1 MKRLYSIV
9 FMVIITTVVFA
20 QGPNNTKEYYKAADG
35 KKGAALKTAL
45 HNIIRG
51 SYPLI
56 KYSDNT
62 PRSFK
67 PVSYSG
73 LFGAY
78 EDTDLRDDGR
88 IWDMYSNKTSNNF
101 KGFLP
106 TQHTGNYSGEGDMY
120 NREHTTPQSWFDGT
134 ENVEKCPMYSDL
146 FNVYPTDGFINN
158 MRSNY
163 PYGETYS
170 ATTSGVKSSENGF
183 SKLGPSKL
191 YGYSGKVF
199 EPNDLYKG
207 DLARTYFYMVTCY
220 QDKILNLSEGSDV
233 YYGTDADSYGNSIV
247 YPGLKEWTLNMFID
261 WAHNDEVST
270 KETNRNE
277 AVAKLQYNR
286 NPFIDYPGLEQYIW
300 GSMKDVAFSYD
311 NYQVPETYSH
321 YVSDGTNPSIDP
333 VDPTPS
339 EGEQVYTRVN
349 STADLEVGA
358 KYIIVCEEKSMA
370 MAEQGSNIR
379 NNAELSLTGSSV
391 TTEVNKSGKPYEIT
405 LGGEE
410 GAYTLYDATGDI
422 YLAFT
427 KNENKIHTATSA
439 AGDATQWEITF
450 DGNNALI
457 KSKRNNAYS
466 IQYNSSSPRFCC
478 YQSKQTPVQL
488 YKHKPIATG
497 VRTVSWKGAMKQDN
511 VIYDMQ
517 GRRVGTI
524 DGGMP
529 RLQKGVYIIRNRK
542 VVVK

>member
-233 YYGTDADSYGNSIV
+233 L
-247 YPGLKEWTLNMFID
+247 PC
-261 WAHNDEVST
+261 
-270 KETNRNE
+270 RR
-277 AVAKLQYNR
+277 Q
-286 NPFIDYPGLEQYIW
+286 
-300 GSMKDVAFSYD
+300 D
-311 NYQVPETYSH
+311 NHRLFPYS
-321 YVSDGTNPSIDP
+321 NPSAP
-333 VDPTPS
+333 
-339 EGEQVYTRVN
+339 
-349 STADLEVGA
+349 
-358 KYIIVCEEKSMA
+358 
-370 MAEQGSNIR
+370 
-379 NNAELSLTGSSV
+379 
-391 TTEVNKSGKPYEIT
+391 
-405 LGGEE
+405 
-410 GAYTLYDATGDI
+410 
-422 YLAFT
+422 
-427 KNENKIHTATSA
+427 
-439 AGDATQWEITF
+439 
-450 DGNNALI
+450 
-457 KSKRNNAYS
+457 
-466 IQYNSSSPRFCC
+466 
-478 YQSKQTPVQL
+478 
-488 YKHKPIATG
+488 
-497 VRTVSWKGAMKQDN
+497 
-511 VIYDMQ
+511 
-517 GRRVGTI
+517 
-524 DGGMP
+524 
-529 RLQKGVYIIRNRK
+529 
-542 VVVK
+542 